1 MDVVSEEILKLEKEL
16 LKSDVRKSG
25 ERISEILSES
35 FIEYTS
41 SGNEYYYKV
50 GDVFQEE
57 KDNTLLNWEIVNFKT
72 RILSGDCI
80 LATYKVIKHD
90 ECNENK
96 KYSLR
101 SSIWKREQGRW
112 KIIFHQGTICKR

>member
-1 MDVVSEEILKLEKEL
+1 MHSVSEEILKLEKEL
-16 LKSDVRKSG
+16 LKSDVRKSA

-50 GDVFQEE
+50 GDTFQEE
-57 KDNTLLNWEIVNFKT
+57 NDNTILNWEIVNFKT
-72 RILSGDCI
+72 RFLAEDCI

-90 ECNENK
+90 EEK

-101 SSIWKREQGRW
+101 SSIWKIEGGKW